1 VSDCFGGL
9 DLRPAVEE
17 LSGDAGW
24 SCRKGAG
31 HKTMKILDRYIA
43 KNFMV
48 GYIISFCVLI
58 GLRIIIELFVNLDEF
73 AEDTE
78 RGVWV
83 VACHVATYYAF
94 RTTLYFRDIAGVITV
109 VAAAF
114 CLGRMVRANELVAIM
129 ASGVSAKRIVG
140 PILVL
145 AILFTGL
152 GVADQELLIPSISDQ
167 LVRDE
172 DEFAGEESYDV
183 WFMVD
188 GKGSLIC
195 SRRYVVST
203 QTFEE
208 PTIITRRRAPG
219 RVGIWEVTGR
229 ISAEA
234 ATYNAQTEN
243 WDLTNGMFTGVS
255 SVKSQPVATYQGAE
269 LLPKDIPVR
278 QMSGFNTLLSSRQL
292 TALAA
297 QKAKIKDVAQLT
309 SQKHFRITDPLINLT
324 MLMVSLPVLI
334 CRDPKTMK
342 SAILISFILTAACFV
357 TTFVCKM
364 LAAEVIFARLMPEF
378 WPWVPLFIFLPIAI
392 IELDSMRT

>member
-1 VSDCFGGL
+1 
-9 DLRPAVEE
+9 
-17 LSGDAGW
+17 
-24 SCRKGAG
+24 
-31 HKTMKILDRYIA
+31 MKILDRYIA

-48 GYIISFCVLI
+48 GYIIAFCVLI

-73 AEDTE
+73 AEQSDLGIWT
-78 RGVWV
+78 
-83 VACHVATYYAF
+83 VARHVITYYAF

-114 CLGRMVRANELVAIM
+114 SLGRMVRANELVAII

-145 AILFTGL
+145 ALFFTGL
-152 GVADQELLIPSISDQ
+152 SVANQELLIPSISHH
-167 LVRDE
+167 LVADE

-183 WFMVD
+183 WFMTD

-195 SRRYVVST
+195 SRRFTVKT
-203 QTFEE
+203 ETLEF
-208 PTIITRRRAPG
+208 PTIITREDPNRTGVWR
-219 RVGIWEVTGR
+219 VTGR
-229 ISAEA
+229 ISADA
-234 ATYNAQTEN
+234 ATYNYDTGA
-243 WDLTNGMFTGVS
+243 WDLVNGIFVKVDPLDENATNL
-255 SVKSQPVATYQGAE
+255 SVRPQPIAAYEGSD

-278 QMSGFNTLLSSRQL
+278 QMSGFNMLLSSRQL
-292 TALAA
+292 TNLAA
-297 QKAKIKDVAQLT
+297 QKTTIKDVAQLT

-342 SAILISFILTAACFV
+342 SAILVSFVLTATCFV

-364 LAAEVIFARLMPEF
+364 LAAEVVFARLMPEF